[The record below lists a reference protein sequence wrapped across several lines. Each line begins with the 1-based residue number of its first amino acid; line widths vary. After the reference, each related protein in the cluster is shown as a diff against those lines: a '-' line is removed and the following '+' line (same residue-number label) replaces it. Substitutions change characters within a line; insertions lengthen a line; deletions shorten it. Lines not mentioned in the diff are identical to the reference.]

1 MFWNVLQVLGLGDTE
16 VRRLLGI
23 FLFQRWWALSKLFV
37 NAVGTDL
44 ETVRRKRIFNYIVTP
59 HDLEL

>member
-1 MFWNVLQVLGLGDTE
+1 MLGLGDTE
-16 VRRLLGI
+16 VRKLLGI

-37 NAVGTDL
+37 NAVGIDL
-44 ETVRRKRIFNYIVTP
+44 ETVRRKRIFKYIVTS